1 MKISDM
7 VSYDILKE
15 ILIQLDQ
22 VAYNYD
28 VCAKETQLVVY
39 NSELP
44 QMVKTFL
51 VCKKLEGLSDGTLY
65 NYRLHLQKMCE
76 KPTPLGMGWI
86 AQNC

>member
-1 MKISDM
+1 MMYEQFKNKFAMKISDM

-22 VAYNYD
+22 VAYDYD
-28 VCAKETQLVVY
+28 ICAKETQLVVY

-51 VCKKLEGLSDGTLY
+51 VCKKLEGLSDGTLCY
-65 NYRLHLQKMCE
+65 LCQEHS
-76 KPTPLGMGWI
+76 
-86 AQNC
+86 